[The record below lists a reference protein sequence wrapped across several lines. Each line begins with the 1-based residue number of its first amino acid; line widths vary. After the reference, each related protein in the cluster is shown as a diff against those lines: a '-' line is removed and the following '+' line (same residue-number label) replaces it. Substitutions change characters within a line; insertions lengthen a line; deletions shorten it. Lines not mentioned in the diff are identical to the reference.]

1 MLVPKKR
8 TDLTKKTFSLS
19 QSVVNRLLD
28 HPEVDWD
35 VYVEQQLKVA
45 FDELDKVQLNKR
57 KTEQSEPKIEKP
69 TRELNLQWAFSF
81 ALTCFAGNCCWWA
94 RGERQA
100 DVRDVDARGDASR
113 RTMDR
118 SSLVGSL

>member
-19 QSVVNRLLD
+19 QSFVNRLLD

-45 FDELDKVQLNKR
+45 FDELDKEQLNKR
-57 KTEQSEPKIEKP
+57 KPE
-69 TRELNLQWAFSF
+69 
-81 ALTCFAGNCCWWA
+81 
-94 RGERQA
+94 
-100 DVRDVDARGDASR
+100 
-113 RTMDR
+113 
-118 SSLVGSL
+118 